1 MTRSDTTTIG
11 KCELFLGEY
20 ANAVDAKIEQFD
32 NDKVVSRVWQK
43 DASLWTKSGEE
54 KWLGWLDIAEQQ
66 LKHEALFKSLSEDIR
81 KSGFKQALLIGMG
94 GSSLCVEVLRLTYGV
109 KDSYPDMHVLDS
121 TVPAQVLR
129 TRNKLDL
136 SKTIFIV
143 ASKSGGT
150 TEPNVLL
157 QYFYDEVKKAVG
169 ETVGQHFIAVTDPGS
184 SMEKTAQQLNFRKVF
199 YGEPTIGGR
208 FSALSNFGM
217 VPSAVMGYDV
227 MDFLQRA
234 NKMAQVC
241 GPNSSVRNNPGAL
254 LGTVL
259 GTLATKGVDKVTVI
273 SSPAISSLGPWLEQL
288 LAESTGKQGKGLVP
302 VAGEK
307 LEPPTI
313 YGKDR
318 LFAYVRVVSA
328 PDAAQEQHVKAL
340 IAAGHPVVIMDMFD
354 KQDLGGEFFRWE
366 FATAIAGVVLGINA
380 FDQPNVQESKDYT
393 KKFLNEF
400 VEKGKLP
407 EDALLF
413 EEDGIKIYANEKN
426 KADLEKTGAKG
437 LDAIIRAH
445 LSRINAGDYFAT
457 NAYIDRT
464 PEFEQKIDALRTK
477 VLESKHVA
485 TTVGFGPRFLHS
497 TGQLHKG
504 GPNSGVFLQI
514 TSDDAIDVPIA
525 EEKFTFGTL
534 KQAQALG
541 DYLALSNRDR
551 RLLRVHLPADVDKG
565 LARLKQVFESALK

>member
-11 KCELFLGEY
+11 KCELFLG
-20 ANAVDAKIEQFD
+20 AHSSAVDAKIEQFD
-32 NDKVVSRVWQK
+32 NEKVVGRVWQK
-43 DASLWTKSGEE
+43 EATLWTSKGEE
-54 KWLGWLDIAEQQ
+54 QWLGWLDIAEKQ
-66 LKHEALFKSLSEDIR
+66 LKQEALFKSLSEDIR

-94 GSSLCVEVLRLTYGV
+94 GSSLCVEVLRLTFGV
-109 KDSYPDMHVLDS
+109 RESYPDMHVLDS

-129 TRNKLDL
+129 TRKQLDL
-136 SKTIFIV
+136 TKTIIIV

-150 TEPNVLL
+150 TEPNVLM
-157 QYFYDEVKKAVG
+157 QYFYDEMKKTVG
-169 ETVGQHFIAVTDPGS
+169 DTVGQHFIAVTDPGS

-208 FSALSNFGM
+208 FSALSDFGM
-217 VPSAVMGYDV
+217 IPSAVMGYDV

-234 NKMAQVC
+234 HKMAQTR

-259 GTLATKGVDKVTVI
+259 GTLAARGVDKVTVI
-273 SSPAISSLGPWLEQL
+273 ASPGISSLGPWLEQL

-307 LEPPTI
+307 LEPPTG

-318 LFAYVRVVSA
+318 LFAYIRLVSA
-328 PDAAQEQHVKAL
+328 PDAAQEKHIKEL
-340 IAAGHPVVIMDMFD
+340 IAAGHPVVIMEMPD

-366 FATAIAGVVLGINA
+366 FATAVAGVALGINA

-400 VEKGKLP
+400 VEKGSLP

-413 EEDGIKIYANEKN
+413 EEDGIKIYANEQN
-426 KADLEKTGAKG
+426 KADLETTGAKG
-437 LDAIIRAH
+437 LDAVIRAH
-445 LSRINAGDYFAT
+445 LSRIHEGDYFAT

-464 PEFEQKIDALRTK
+464 ADSVQKLDGLRNQ
-477 VLESKHVA
+477 VLEKKHVA

-514 TSDDAIDVPIA
+514 TSDDAQDLAIPD
-525 EEKFTFGTL
+525 EKFTFGTL
-534 KQAQALG
+534 KQAQSLG

-551 RLLRVHLPADVDKG
+551 RLLRVHLPADVEKG
-565 LARLKQVFESALK
+565 LARLKQAFESALK